1 MITLAELKEKYN
13 VLGDHRSY
21 SLYRKKGE
29 YTYGFRYCGD
39 IEFCNGVA
47 WFNDEAY
54 INIDSLDKALREWEK
69 SLPWPVD
76 TYNPLLRKGAI
87 LEDRVIWYL
96 TEKMGFKSTTKDWQS
111 YYIKEIGPNCNISFE
126 VERAKDLDDDYVT
139 IISSYGSYFF
149 RSKFTDADEAVKTIS
164 AIVKSEVLQMA
175 SGIVDA
181 LSVCGNFEIP
191 NLELYTKSNANIFGI
206 EKIDFK
212 STMISLLENE
222 LKKLKSNE

>member
-13 VLGDHRSY
+13 ILGDHGHY

-29 YTYGFRYCGD
+29 YTYGFGYCGE
-39 IEFCNGVA
+39 IELDNGRA
-47 WFNDEAY
+47 IFNNEAY
-54 INIDSLDKALREWEK
+54 INIDSLDKALRELES

-76 TYNPLLRKGAI
+76 TYNPLLRKGAV
-87 LEDRVIWYL
+87 LEDRVTWYL
-96 TEKMGFKSTTKDWQS
+96 TEKMGFKSTNKDWQR

-139 IISSYGSYFF
+139 IVSSYGSYFF

-181 LSVCGNFEIP
+181 LSFCGNFEIP

-206 EKIDFK
+206 EKVDFK